1 MVARKHPVRWGFWSL
16 LAWLRLR
23 AAGAKIG
30 RGLRALGPILV
41 RTDPGWRGQMIIG
54 DNVTLLPYVDLR
66 LRERGSIVLGD
77 GVYLETMARLVAANQ
92 AKLQIGVETQ
102 VGMGSILNAGDDI
115 TIGSQVAIAAYSSL
129 VAAEHAYFDPNTPIK
144 QQGYRYAPITIGNDV
159 WLATGVLVR
168 PGVTIGSGAVIGAQS
183 VVHSDVPAYVLAV
196 GNPAK
201 VVRDRKT
208 V

>member
-1 MVARKHPVRWGFWSL
+1 MGARKHPLRWGFWSL

-41 RTDPGWRGQMIIG
+41 RTDPGWQGEIILG
-54 DNVTLLPYVDLR
+54 ENVTLLPYVDLR
-66 LRERGSIVLGD
+66 LREQGTIVLGD

-92 AKLQIGVETQ
+92 AKLQIGAETQ
-102 VGMGSILNAGDDI
+102 VGMGSILNAGADI
-115 TIGSQVAIAAYSSL
+115 TIGQQVAIAAYCSL
-129 VAAEHAYFDPNTPIK
+129 VAAEHAYFDPTVSIK
-144 QQGYRYAPITIGNDV
+144 RQGYTYAPIAIGDDV

-168 PGVTIGSGAVIGAQS
+168 PGVTIGDGAVLGAQS
-183 VVHSDVPAYVLAV
+183 VVHSDVSAYTLAV

-201 VVRDRKT
+201 EIRQRKT
-208 V
+208 A